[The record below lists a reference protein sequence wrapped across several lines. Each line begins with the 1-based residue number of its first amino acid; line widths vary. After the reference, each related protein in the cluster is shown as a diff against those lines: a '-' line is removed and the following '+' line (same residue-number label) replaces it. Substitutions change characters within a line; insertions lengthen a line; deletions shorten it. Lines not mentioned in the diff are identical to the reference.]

1 LGRVGSSG
9 AYRGPTVAEAGSAV
23 AMPNIYLQPDK
34 PQLKKKKQVGLLE
47 NKRKI
52 QHKLNSFL
60 RKLLC
65 IITDTKQ
72 K

>member
-34 PQLKKKKQVGLLE
+34 PQLKKKK
-47 NKRKI
+47 NKWDYWKTNEKYNI
-52 QHKLNSFL
+52 SS
-60 RKLLC
+60 
-65 IITDTKQ
+65 TVS
-72 K
+72 

>member
-1 LGRVGSSG
+1 
-9 AYRGPTVAEAGSAV
+9 
-23 AMPNIYLQPDK
+23 MPNIYLQPDK

-52 QHKLNSFL
+52 QHKLNSFQ